1 MKIIIYSKKKIFL
14 QLLDKYITMNLLKK
28 DTRDES
34 EEIIV
39 IENISNLQQMHLGY
53 YLENNV
59 VLIDCSLKEE
69 FEHMEKVVN
78 EIFYNNK
85 TILAHIIVLN
95 DLYYDSSEKFHNL
108 KTFHMC
114 NDLEELK
121 KIVENIIYGDNI
133 KKQKERI
140 NGLTKREQEILIMIA
155 KGMLNKEIADELSIT
170 ERTVKN
176 HISNLFKK
184 IDVYDRTQAAVYAI
198 KNKIYNI

>member
-1 MKIIIYSKKKIFL
+1 
-14 QLLDKYITMNLLKK
+14 MNLLKK

-95 DLYYDSSEKFHNL
+95 NLYYDSSLDHIIFLSDDTDTTKLNMLKEKINDIKTYGQDIIRANL
-108 KTFHMC
+108 
-114 NDLEELK
+114 L
-121 KIVENIIYGDNI
+121 Y
-133 KKQKERI
+133 
-140 NGLTKREQEILIMIA
+140 
-155 KGMLNKEIADELSIT
+155 
-170 ERTVKN
+170 
-176 HISNLFKK
+176 
-184 IDVYDRTQAAVYAI
+184 
-198 KNKIYNI
+198 